1 MSGLKESQK
10 KRVAGRQ
17 YYRCANEPK
26 LKPKLNQ
33 RGLEGYKCPLWLSPI
48 HKGSFDESGYE
59 IDHIIEYSIS
69 NDNSDSNLQAL
80 CISCHR
86 NKTKRFN
93 SNLSTKQ
100 KFNTSPKTLPQT
112 IKSTKSDIRQ
122 TKSTYHCSNC
132 GRAGHNK
139 RTCTLHSKSVYHC
152 SNCGRGGHNKRTCTY

>member
-1 MSGLKESQK
+1 MSGLTESQK

-17 YYRCANEPK
+17 YYRCANKPE
-26 LKPKLNQ
+26 LKQ

-69 NDNSDSNLQAL
+69 KDNSDSNLQAL

-93 SNLSTKQ
+93 SNRGTKQ
-100 KFNTSPKTLPQT
+100 KFNASPKTSSQT
-112 IKSTKSDIRQ
+112 IKSTNSNTRQ
-122 TKSTYHCSNC
+122 TKATYHCSNC
-132 GRAGHNK
+132 GRTGHNK
-139 RTCTLHSKSVYHC
+139 RTCKH
-152 SNCGRGGHNKRTCTY
+152 